1 MQAFQAWN
9 AGSIPAARTKD
20 FHRSES
26 RGWKFIVTAQRNDA
40 GQTEIGRAPEL
51 ESRGRL

>member
-9 AGSIPAARTKD
+9 AGSIPAARTTLRQGFVWQATQD
-20 FHRSES
+20 VVV
-26 RGWKFIVTAQRNDA
+26 KF
-40 GQTEIGRAPEL
+40 GRAPEL

>member
-9 AGSIPAARTKD
+9 AGSIPAARTTLRQGFVWQATKAVAI
-20 FHRSES
+20 
-26 RGWKFIVTAQRNDA
+26 KF
-40 GQTEIGRAPEL
+40 GRAPEL